1 MKKNSFTVWLM
12 ASIVLFAFVGAFA
25 KIMTSL
31 NHNEHMYHAASVFV
45 SQNKVL
51 YKDFA
56 YVQMPYL
63 PLLYGNLYKL
73 LGVDSYYLLIG
84 KLFSF
89 LFLSISAAILFLI
102 ARRVLNDIVP
112 ALGIVALFLLNTTI
126 LNPAT
131 EISNYIMPLAFS
143 LAGFYLFS
151 GVTNQTKPFVPA
163 LAGFFVALAIG
174 TKLTYATTVIPF
186 VVVSLLYPLMNGQSV
201 ITLRRS
207 IVYILLPFVVGAA
220 IGFIPLLSY
229 MSDFEAFMFNNLGYH
244 NTNTQWRE
252 MTGYT
257 RPMSM
262 YAKIFYAH
270 SVLLQPDNLILL
282 LGIVLGLG
290 LSFDSFRAAKTAIKQ
305 MPVGA
310 FLAILLFFIAI
321 PTALAPTPSFFQYY
335 AIPVS
340 FLFLV
345 LVYVWA
351 SRSADTSTLNRR
363 WLLILVLAALV
374 YNGPSLLNSAY
385 RLTQRDAWAGLRV
398 HDVSMN
404 VRKAIIDNGVDANR
418 KIATLSPLYAIEA
431 NLPIYPQ
438 FSTGPFLYRISDL
451 LTPKQRNHFVGTSQ
465 KSVKE
470 LLNAEPPAAILVGLE
485 GNLDEPLIEYGKS
498 NNYKEVAVPGLG
510 GKLYV
515 RPEAVTDVDL
525 PMRSNGF

>member
-1 MKKNSFTVWLM
+1 MKKNSFTVWLL
-12 ASIVLFAFVGAFA
+12 ASIVLFAFGGAFA
-25 KIMTSL
+25 KIITSL

-45 SQNKVL
+45 SQGKAL

-63 PLLYGNLYKL
+63 PLLYGNLFKL
-73 LGVDSYYLLIG
+73 FGVDSYYLLIG

-89 LFLSISAAILFLI
+89 LFLTISAATLFLI

-112 ALGIVALFLLNTTI
+112 SLCIVALFLLNMTI
-126 LNPAT
+126 LNPAM
-131 EISNYIMPLAFS
+131 EISNYIMPLSFS
-143 LAGFYLFS
+143 LIGFYLFS
-151 GVTNQTKPFVPA
+151 GVTNQTKPIVPA
-163 LAGFFVALAIG
+163 LAGFFVALSIG
-174 TKLTYATTVIPF
+174 AKLTYATTMIPF
-186 VVVSLLYPLMNGQSV
+186 FVVGLLYPLMSGNST
-201 ITLRRS
+201 ITLKRS
-207 IVYILLPFVVGAA
+207 FVFVLIPFGIGVVVGFLPLLP
-220 IGFIPLLSY
+220 Y
-229 MSDFEAFMFNNLGYH
+229 MLDFEAFMFNNLGYH
-244 NTNTQWRE
+244 NTNTEWRA

-270 SVLLQPDNLILL
+270 SVLLSPDNLILL

-290 LSFDSFRAAKTAIKQ
+290 LSFDNFRAAKSAIKQ
-305 MPVGA
+305 MPIGA
-310 FLAILLFFIAI
+310 FLAILLFLIAI

-351 SRSADTSTLNRR
+351 SQSAEASALNRR
-363 WLLILVLAALV
+363 WLFILLFAALA
-374 YNGPSLLNSAY
+374 YNGPSLLNSTY
-385 RLTQRDAWAGLRV
+385 RLTQRASWAGLHV

-404 VRKAIIDNGVDANR
+404 IRKAIADNGVDASR

-431 NLPIYPQ
+431 NLSIYPQ

-451 LTPKQRNHFVGTSQ
+451 LTPEQRNHFVGTSQ
-465 KSVKE
+465 KSVSD
-470 LLNAEPPAAILVGLE
+470 LLNAEPPAAIIAGFE
-485 GNLDEPLIEYGKS
+485 GDLDEPLIEYGKS
-498 NNYKEVAVPGLG
+498 NDYKVVEVAGLD

-515 RPEAVTDVDL
+515 RPEDVTEVDL